1 MSTRDWKT
9 IVAEK
14 RLQQSEAIAAAE
26 TQVPLKGPN
35 LEHAAN
41 GQNGFHSITDI
52 SDAATLTGKI
62 ARGEVTSE
70 VVTRAY
76 IARAIEAHKMTNC
89 LTEVLFQEALEQ
101 AKKLDEFYAKEGKT
115 VGPLH
120 GVPVTLKDQF
130 NVKGHDT
137 TLGYTSRALKPASED
152 AILVSMLKKLGAII
166 IAKTNLPQ
174 SIMWCETENPLWGL
188 TTNPMMPGYTPG
200 GSTGGES
207 ALLYM
212 HGSMIGLG
220 TDIGGS
226 IRIPAHMMGLY
237 GFKPS
242 SSRLPYTG
250 VPVSTEGQEHVPS
263 SIGPLARSL
272 SSIHHMM
279 KETILQEPWTKDSRC
294 TPIPWRQD
302 VYESASQRKL
312 TIGVLYDDGVVKPH
326 PPVSRVLE
334 ETVAALVAEGHEV
347 IEWNDKLHAECIEV
361 MDLFYTVDGGEDI
374 RREVEAG
381 GEPFIPHVD
390 KLINRGKPI
399 SVFEYWQLNKRKRAL
414 QQAYLEKWNSI
425 LSPRT
430 GKPVD
435 VLLMPPMPH
444 PAVPHR
450 ATRWVGY
457 TKVWNFVDYT
467 ALVIPAGKV
476 KAEDCEAT
484 WDHASRNEI
493 DEWNVKIWEEN
504 KRDMAEKELPIGV
517 QLVGR
522 NLDEEKVL
530 AIGKVL
536 DDMLQ
541 SRMHV
546 SK

>member
-1 MSTRDWKT
+1 MSKRNWET

-14 RLQQSEAIAAAE
+14 RLQQSEAILRSASTEPQA
-26 TQVPLKGPN
+26 LSKGPN
-35 LEHAAN
+35 SGHAVN
-41 GQNGFHSITDI
+41 GQNGFHSITDVG
-52 SDAATLTGKI
+52 DAATLASKI

-70 VVTRAY
+70 AVTSAY

-89 LTEVLFQEALEQ
+89 LTEVLFQDALEQ
-101 AKKLDEFYAKEGKT
+101 AKHLDEFYAKQGKT

-137 TLGYTSRALKPASED
+137 TLGYTSRAFKPASED
-152 AILVSMLKKLGAII
+152 AILVNMLKQLGAII
-166 IAKTNLPQ
+166 IAKSNLPQ
-174 SIMWCETENPLWGL
+174 SIMWCETDNPLWGL
-188 TTNPMMPGYTPG
+188 TTNPMIPGYTPG

-263 SIGPLARSL
+263 SI
-272 SSIHHMM
+272 
-279 KETILQEPWTKDSRC
+279 
-294 TPIPWRQD
+294 
-302 VYESASQRKL
+302 
-312 TIGVLYDDGVVKPH
+312 
-326 PPVSRVLE
+326 
-334 ETVAALVAEGHEV
+334 AALTAAGHEV
-347 IEWNDKLHAECIEV
+347 IDWNAKLHAECIEV

-381 GEPFIPHVD
+381 GEPFIPHVN

-414 QQAYLEKWNSI
+414 QQAYLDKWNSI
-425 LSPRT
+425 LSSRT

-435 VLLMPPMPH
+435 VLLMPVMPH

-476 KAEDCEAT
+476 KAEDCQGA
-484 WDHASRNEI
+484 WDHAPRNDM
-493 DEWNVKIWEEN
+493 DEWNAKIWEEN

-530 AIGKVL
+530 AVGKVL
-536 DDMLQ
+536 DHMLR
-541 SRMHV
+541 SNV
-546 SK
+546 AN

>member
-1 MSTRDWKT
+1 
-9 IVAEK
+9 
-14 RLQQSEAIAAAE
+14 
-26 TQVPLKGPN
+26 
-35 LEHAAN
+35 
-41 GQNGFHSITDI
+41 
-52 SDAATLTGKI
+52 
-62 ARGEVTSE
+62 
-70 VVTRAY
+70 
-76 IARAIEAHKMTNC
+76 
-89 LTEVLFQEALEQ
+89 
-101 AKKLDEFYAKEGKT
+101 
-115 VGPLH
+115 
-120 GVPVTLKDQF
+120 
-130 NVKGHDT
+130 
-137 TLGYTSRALKPASED
+137 
-152 AILVSMLKKLGAII
+152 MLKQLGAII

-242 SSRLPYTG
+242 
-250 VPVSTEGQEHVPS
+250 
-263 SIGPLARSL
+263 
-272 SSIHHMM
+272 
-279 KETILQEPWTKDSRC
+279 
-294 TPIPWRQD
+294 D
-302 VYESASQRKL
+302 VYENASQRKL

-326 PPVSRVLE
+326 PPISRVLE
-334 ETVAALVAEGHEV
+334 ETVAALTAEGHEV

-381 GEPFIPHVD
+381 GEPFIPHVN

-430 GKPVD
+430 GKPID

-476 KAEDCEAT
+476 KAEDCKAT
-484 WDHASRNEI
+484 WDHAPRNEM
-493 DEWNVKIWEEN
+493 DEWNAKIWEEN
-504 KRDMAEKELPIGV
+504 KKDMAEKELPIGV

-541 SRMHV
+541 SRMHPA
-546 SK
+546 K

>member
-76 IARAIEAHKMTNC
+76 IAR

-130 NVKGHDT
+130 NVKGRDT

-263 SIGPLARSL
+263 SIGPLAL
-272 SSIHHMM
+272 
-279 KETILQEPWTKDSRC
+279 
-294 TPIPWRQD
+294 
-302 VYESASQRKL
+302 
-312 TIGVLYDDGVVKPH
+312 
-326 PPVSRVLE
+326 
-334 ETVAALVAEGHEV
+334 AEGHEV

-484 WDHASRNEI
+484 WDHASRNEM

-546 SK
+546 TK